1 MVKRA
6 PCNGAGWCGWAAM
19 DGRELVMVVDEVE
32 SPGAGA
38 KTIVLAP
45 APNFVKVSPPK
56 VLAATK
62 IELVLLHL

>member
-1 MVKRA
+1 
-6 PCNGAGWCGWAAM
+6 M